1 MRLGQRV
8 KGFFHRIGK
17 GIKSGAKWVAEKGGK
32 VVQGIRKYAPKV
44 IGAAKTVLNF
54 LPSNKYT
61 DAARKVV
68 EKSDEAYKK
77 ADDYV
82 RRGKAAYEAGKQAF
96 SGGGS

>member
-68 EKSDEAYKK
+68 EKSD
-77 ADDYV
+77 DYV